1 MRMFSLV
8 SALVV
13 LPSVASASPIGAS
26 FTGGSIF
33 LNGSSFNQT
42 DNLSNNASG
51 PGNVA
56 TDTFG
61 GTGST
66 GSGVLG
72 RQVGASIN
80 VGGSI
85 TTGVSSTV
93 FTFSAVGTAFRD
105 PPIEGNANL
114 SIGTRASINSDP
126 RTKIELTIDT
136 LAFFTISQTN
146 NGFQAPTFSP
156 GTGSFQGSFMT
167 PGTYFFD
174 FELFFGISNPDTT
187 VSRSLTWTLTLVP
200 TPGSISLELIGFIT
214 LGRRDRRQ

>member
-8 SALVV
+8 SAFIVF
-13 LPSVASASPIGAS
+13 PSVAFGSPIGAS
-26 FTGGSIF
+26 FTGGSVF

-42 DNLSNNASG
+42 DNLSNNANG
-51 PGNVA
+51 PGTVA
-56 TDTFG
+56 TDSFG

-72 RQVGASIN
+72 RAVGASIN
-80 VGGSI
+80 AGGSI
-85 TTGVSSTV
+85 TTGVSATV
-93 FTFSAVGTAFRD
+93 FSFSAVGTAFRD

-114 SIGTRASINSDP
+114 SIGSRSSFDTSTRS
-126 RTKIELTIDT
+126 KIQLTIDT
-136 LAFFTISQTN
+136 LAFFTISQTS

-156 GTGSFQGSFMT
+156 GTGAFQGSFMT

-174 FELFFGISNPDTT
+174 FELFFGISNPDTS

-200 TPGSISLELIGFIT
+200 TPGSISLALIGFIA
-214 LGRRDRRQ
+214 LGRRDRRV